1 MSSRVYR
8 AFNCEDFSFNPTL
21 GILSSVLAIVNG
33 LLMIQ
38 LIKCMALLALFAGF
52 AQSTVAEVNLSADGR
67 TLSGV
72 EIDGKIYDVHF
83 RDGIINQVYPLA
95 TITAPGWSDFAAS
108 AWAAVEQVL
117 SQRFP
122 TLSPAALNGCGT
134 STCEIL
140 IPLRPAESSIPNQDA
155 AYSVGRIYKPGSD
168 WRRGTWPQYD
178 ANTNTAA
185 TAQVTLMT
193 LTPSASGPVFTLSLE
208 EPIRDEVHG
217 GIGNLRGW
225 AVAEDG
231 IDRIEMWLNGSF
243 LFEMPYGGD
252 RSDVAAAY
260 PNVAGAQQS
269 GYSMAFGYSNLGAGT
284 HTMTVR
290 AYNNAGDVLET
301 SATFTVVE
309 LHNSFIPASDEVSV
323 EDASCSLDNDEI
335 SLRDVSIDGVM
346 YDLLLKWRTA
356 EQGFEIIEA
365 R

>member
-1 MSSRVYR
+1 MK
-8 AFNCEDFSFNPTL
+8 
-21 GILSSVLAIVNG
+21 
-33 LLMIQ
+33 Q
-38 LIKCMALLALFAGF
+38 LIKCMALLALLAGF
-52 AQSTVAEVNLSADGR
+52 AQSTVAEVNLSPDGR

-83 RDGIINQVYPLA
+83 HDGIMNKVFPLA
-95 TITAPGWSDFAAS
+95 TITASGWNNFAVS
-108 AWAAVEQVL
+108 AVSAVEQVL

-134 STCEIL
+134 SNCEIL
-140 IPLRPAESSIPNQDA
+140 MPLRPAESSIPNQDS
-155 AYSVGRIYKPGSD
+155 AYSVGRIYKLGSD
-168 WRRGTWPQYD
+168 WRPGNWPQYD

-185 TAQVTLMT
+185 NDQVTLMT
-193 LTPSASGPVFTLSLE
+193 LTPSASGPVFVLSLE
-208 EPIRDEVHG
+208 EPIRDKVHG

-231 IDRIEMWLNGSF
+231 IDRIEMWLNGAF
-243 LFEMPYGGD
+243 LFEMPYGAD
-252 RSDVAAAY
+252 RTDVATAY

-284 HTMTVR
+284 HTMTAR
-290 AYNNAGDVLET
+290 AYNNVGDILEA

-309 LHNSFIPASDEVSV
+309 LHKPFIPASDEVSV
-323 EDASCSLDNDEI
+323 DDASCSLGDDEI
-335 SLRDVSIDGVM
+335 SLRDVSIDGRV